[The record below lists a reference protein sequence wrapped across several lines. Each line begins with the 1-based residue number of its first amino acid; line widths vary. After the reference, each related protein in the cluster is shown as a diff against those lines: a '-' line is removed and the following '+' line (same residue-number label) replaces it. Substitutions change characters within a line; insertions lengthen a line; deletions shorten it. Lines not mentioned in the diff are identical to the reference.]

1 MSMSGKEYKLA
12 IRIAGV
18 IDKTFTG
25 SLNTATKELKGF
37 KGAVR
42 TLDSTFTK
50 MDKYGDAA
58 FRALTTAATVAATA
72 VGAVTA
78 AAVKVGSEFEAQM
91 STVQAISGASTE
103 ELGQLSDKA
112 RSLAEESVFSARE
125 VGSAMEY
132 MGLAGWKT
140 HQMLEGIE
148 GVLDLAAA
156 SGEDLATVSD
166 IVTDDLTAF
175 NMTADE
181 TQRMVDVMAQTAMN
195 SNTTVGMM
203 GEAFKYA
210 GSVAGTMGYQIED
223 LGIAIGTIA
232 SQGIKS
238 SMAGTALRNMITR
251 MVKPTKESTE
261 AMEALGLSV
270 KNDKGEYKSFLEI
283 MTDLR
288 EGMQKYDKDQRNYYA
303 AELGGQRGMAAI
315 AAIANATQEDF
326 DKLTDA
332 IYHAEGAAD
341 KMASVRLDNL
351 KGDVTILKDVINDLG
366 IEFYNQESGPLRS
379 IVQTTTKILQKAKG
393 NIPEIGRKISKFI
406 KPIFE
411 WIVDKGK
418 WIVKNGDKIVS
429 VLAGIAASIVA
440 FKALSSVVHF
450 VSALMA
456 LGPVGGVIMG
466 IVAAIGL
473 LVGALV
479 KLKIQEREAIDD
491 SLAEHFGDLSL
502 SLTEVEEVA
511 RRLVEDESLR
521 KIKQALEEYE
531 ELDSIGKSIDETA
544 ESLQKLNW
552 KVDIGLGLNKDERK
566 DYKRQIK
573 DFVKESKE
581 YLTQSQYAANLN
593 LSTYFDPDSDTM
605 AKVNKFFED
614 SRTDLT
620 AQAKEL
626 KKAVNEAFSDNLLTP
641 DEAQVISEYQE
652 AMKDI
657 LNKLSES
664 ELNASTTLIKAKYGS
679 MADLDSESFAAMQDE
694 LNEAMEQYS
703 ETQEESY
710 KNAYAVLEASGASQS
725 ELDELAAK
733 HLNNLSAKQ
742 AEISTL
748 LTTTIADAYGLKD
761 DLKSLDTYVGN
772 MIPQEDIDAYVQ
784 GASMSWD
791 ALYASITEKAAASLE
806 NSSIDM
812 KAVGQLLEQ
821 MEPQEEQLEALAQKY
836 RDAGEGIP
844 ANILEG
850 IQRYQ
855 ELELMSGDT
864 SDIWAYFGSV
874 LVESDK
880 YEELLKTMQTNGEAI
895 PEELAQAIED
905 NLNKVDPAATQM
917 YNQLNSALVKE
928 FAKGVDISTDVRVNA
943 RLKNVP
949 GVQDFIDHKATG
961 GLITSPEVSWLAEK
975 GPEMVVPLDK
985 SKNAIS
991 LWEKAGQLLGMGNG
1005 LDQYNISEPQQ
1016 VGGATIEY
1024 KPTLQ
1029 FYGEAP
1035 SRSDLDDALRMSQE
1049 EFNSMMEKYL
1059 RNNKRLAFS

>member
-1 MSMSGKEYKLA
+1 MSGKEYKLA

-25 SLNTATKELKGF
+25 SLATANKELKGF

-42 TLDSTFTK
+42 TLDSTFSK
-50 MDKYGDAA
+50 MDRYGNSA

-91 STVQAISGASTE
+91 SSVQAISGASTE
-103 ELGQLSDKA
+103 QLGQLSDKA
-112 RSLAEESVFSARE
+112 RELAEQSVFSAKE
-125 VGSAMEY
+125 VGAAMEY

-140 HQMLEGIE
+140 EEMLDGIE

-175 NMTADE
+175 NMTAKD

-210 GSVAGTMGYQIED
+210 GSVAGTMGYTIED

-251 MVKPTKESTE
+251 MVKPTKESAE
-261 AMEALGLSV
+261 AMDALGLSLRDDEG
-270 KNDKGEYKSFLEI
+270 NLKSFLEI

-288 EGMQKYDKDQRNYYA
+288 EGMKIYDKDKRNYYA
-303 AELGGQRGMAAI
+303 SELGGQRGMAAI
-315 AAIANATQEDF
+315 AAIANATEEDF
-326 DKLTDA
+326 KQLTDA
-332 IYHAEGAAD
+332 IYNAEGAAD
-341 KMASVRLDNL
+341 KMAGIRLDNL
-351 KGDVTILKDVINDLG
+351 KGDATILKDTINDLG
-366 IEFYNQESGPLRS
+366 IELYNQESGPLRS

-393 NIPEIGRKISKFI
+393 NIPEIGRRISKFI
-406 KPIFE
+406 KPVFE
-411 WIVDKGK
+411 WIVKAGG

-429 VLAGIAASIVA
+429 VLSGIAASIIA
-440 FKALSSVVHF
+440 FKAMSSVVHF
-450 VSALMA
+450 ISTLMA

-466 IVAAIGL
+466 IVVAIGL

-479 KLKIQEREAIDD
+479 KLKIQEREAIDN
-491 SLAEHFGDLSL
+491 SLADHFGDLSL

-511 RRLVEDESLR
+511 RRLVEDDNLR

-531 ELDSIGKSIDETA
+531 ELDNIGKSIDETA

-552 KVDIGLGLNKDERK
+552 KVDIGLGLTKDERK

-573 DFVKESKE
+573 EFINDSKD

-593 LSTYFDPDSDTM
+593 LSNYFEPDSDTM
-605 AKVNKFFED
+605 AKVNQFFED

-620 AQAKEL
+620 DQAKEL
-626 KKAVNEAFSDNLLTP
+626 KKAVNEAFSDHLLAP

-652 AMKDI
+652 SMKEI

-679 MADLDSESFAAMQDE
+679 MADLDSESFSAMQDE
-694 LNEAMEQYS
+694 LNEAMEQYGA
-703 ETQEESY
+703 TQEESY
-710 KNAYAVLEASGASQS
+710 KNAYAVLEAAGASQE
-725 ELDELAAK
+725 ELDELASK
-733 HLNNLSAKQ
+733 HLSNLAAKQ
-742 AEISTL
+742 AEISSL
-748 LTTTIADAYGLKD
+748 LTDTIADAYGLKD
-761 DLKSLDTYVGN
+761 DLKDLDKYVGN
-772 MIPQEDIDAYVQ
+772 MIPQEDIDAYID
-784 GASMSWD
+784 GASISWD
-791 ALYASITEKAAASLE
+791 ALFASITEKAAAALN

-812 KAVGQLLEQ
+812 KAVSQLLEQ
-821 MEPQEEQLEALAQKY
+821 MAPQEEQLEALAQKY

-844 ANILEG
+844 ENILEG
-850 IQRYQ
+850 IQQYQ
-855 ELELMSGDT
+855 QLKLMSGDT
-864 SDIWAYFGSV
+864 TDIWSYFGSV

-880 YEELLKTMQTNGEAI
+880 YEELLKTMQANGEAV

-905 NLNKVDPAATQM
+905 NLNKVDPVATHL
-917 YNQLNSALVKE
+917 YSELNSALVKE

-943 RLKNVP
+943 RLRNVP

-961 GLITSPEVSWLAEK
+961 GLVTSPEISWIGEK

-991 LWEKAGQLLGMGNG
+991 LWEKAGQLLGMGSG
-1005 LDQYNISEPQQ
+1005 LDKYDISAAPSNPSP
-1016 VGGATIEY
+1016 TIEY

-1035 SRSDLDDALRMSQE
+1035 SRNDLDDALRMSQS